1 MKILKTAEFQ
11 KWLDKTSLDVRK
23 LVTKRLIRAE
33 QGNLGDYKTV
43 GDGVL
48 EIRIHAGA
56 GYRIYFGKNGEQII
70 ILLIGG
76 DKKSQKKGHRKSEGD
91 MEMLNKEALEQYG
104 VTEWKADDSFN
115 TPEEALDFLKTC
127 IADND
132 GDLILSAIGIVARAY
147 GIQKLSETT
156 EISRQGLYKALS
168 DKSNPAFKTILKVLD
183 AMDLKLAIL
192 PK

>member
-11 KWLDKTSLDVRK
+11 KWLSKTSLDVRK

-76 DKKSQKKGHRKSEGD
+76 DKKSQKRD
-91 MEMLNKEALEQYG
+91 MEKAKEI
-104 VTEWKADDSFN
+104 WKCL
-115 TPEEALDFLKTC
+115 TK
-127 IADND
+127 
-132 GDLILSAIGIVARAY
+132 
-147 GIQKLSETT
+147 KL
-156 EISRQGLYKALS
+156 
-168 DKSNPAFKTILKVLD
+168 
-183 AMDLKLAIL
+183 
-192 PK
+192 